1 MRVNLIQSSTYMAIV
16 GKIILIIPA
25 ANKFQIPED
34 SQLDYEMSNAFVT
47 TYDFWLLSQCKRNL
61 RASGMLCSLHR

>member
-47 TYDFWLLSQCKRNL
+47 TYFRLLSQCKRNL